1 MKIYTTS
8 LLTIKVIFL
17 NCRFWYPV
25 RRFFNFVLWQNA
37 KVNEINDEFNKF
49 LFKDLII
56 DASKSKK
63 GGEANEIAVEI
74 TNEIRQIGIDARK
87 YLKSTPTKN

>member
-1 MKIYTTS
+1 
-8 LLTIKVIFL
+8 
-17 NCRFWYPV
+17 
-25 RRFFNFVLWQNA
+25 
-37 KVNEINDEFNKF
+37 
-49 LFKDLII
+49 LII

-63 GGEANEIAVEI
+63 DGEANEIGVEI